1 MYAHEDIEALFGQLM
16 DLSRPLLKPDEDKL
30 IAQAFALAKQHA
42 PHESEVAQLL
52 HICLIAVGEINLSG
66 KAIVSI
72 LLHRYYEHALPVV
85 SGAHSDFS
93 PKIGTI
99 IGGLRKV
106 QSTDTS
112 NTRLVSENILK
123 LIMAQADDVRVI
135 LISLAIKLHAL
146 RTIEMLPRQQQEL
159 LCRELRVLYAPLAH
173 RLGLYAIKT
182 EMEEMAMKY
191 LDNEIYKTI
200 SQKLKENK
208 QKRERYI
215 QQFIEPLQKAL
226 TEQGIVFEIK
236 GRPKSIH
243 SIWNKLKNN
252 HSQFEQIYDLFAIRI
267 IIDCPIENEKQ
278 QCWHAYS
285 VVSDI
290 YRPNPLRLRD
300 WISAPKKSGYE
311 SLHITVVGPD
321 SKWVEVQI
329 RTRRMDEIAEKGHAA
344 HWIYKEGP
352 KAAGHTGWLG
362 RIREALESEDSE
374 AIDEDN
380 TARIDLYSD
389 ELFIF
394 TPTGDL
400 VKLRTG
406 ATLLDFAFAL
416 HTNVGFTCTGGKING
431 KVATINKELHNGDRA
446 EIFTSK
452 NQTPKQ
458 DWLNFAR
465 TSKARSKIK
474 KYLRESQFA
483 EAEMGKELLVRKL
496 NQLKV
501 KFADESVYRM
511 VKHFRA
517 KDSLDLYMMAAHDKI
532 EASELRQLFSEPEKS
547 AQEKRPQQID
557 STSFEDKINS
567 KITNSSDNYLV
578 IDNNIDKIEYTL
590 AKCCAP
596 IRGDEIFGFVT
607 MKDGIKIHRTSC
619 PNAPQLQNK
628 YPYRIVKTAWTDSK
642 GNAFFNVGVRITGTD
657 EISILSSITQII
669 ANDSKVNI
677 RNLAVDSNDGTFEA
691 KISMYI
697 TDNQHLD
704 KLLSKFKALK
714 GVHSAVRINA

>member
-1 MYAHEDIEALFGQLM
+1 MAE
-16 DLSRPLLKPDEDKL
+16 
-30 IAQAFALAKQHA
+30 
-42 PHESEVAQLL
+42 LL

-72 LLHRYYEHALPVV
+72 LLYRFYEQAMPVV
-85 SGAHSDFS
+85 NDPTLDFS

-99 IGGLRKV
+99 IGGLNKV

-112 NTRLVSENILK
+112 NTRLVSDNILK

-146 RTIEMLPRQQQEL
+146 RTIRFKQVEEQEL

-173 RLGLYAIKT
+173 RLGLYSVKT
-182 EMEEMAMKY
+182 EMEEVAMKY
-191 LDNEIYKTI
+191 LDNEIYKNI

-215 QQFIEPLQKAL
+215 EQFIEPLRNAL
-226 TEQGIVFEIK
+226 TEQGLKFEIK

-252 HSQFEQIYDLFAIRI
+252 QGQFEQIYDLFAIRI
-267 IIDCPIENEKQ
+267 ILDCPLDIEKQ
-278 QCWHAYS
+278 ECWHAYS

-290 YRPNPLRLRD
+290 YRPNPKRLRD

-311 SLHITVVGPD
+311 SLHITVVGPEN
-321 SKWVEVQI
+321 KWVEIQI

-352 KAAGHTGWLG
+352 KAAGSTGWLG
-362 RIREALESEDSE
+362 KIREALESEDTD
-374 AIDEDN
+374 AIDEDS

-400 VKLRTG
+400 VKLRKG
-406 ATLLDFAFAL
+406 ASLLDFAFAL
-416 HTNVGFTCTGGKING
+416 HTNMGFTCTGGKVNG
-431 KVATINKELHNGDRA
+431 KVATINKELSNGDRA

-458 DWLNFAR
+458 DWLHFAR

-483 EAEMGKELLVRKL
+483 EAEQGKEMLVRKL

-511 VKHFRA
+511 VKHFHV
-517 KDSLDLYMMAAHDKI
+517 KDSLELYMMAAHDKI
-532 EASELRQLFSEPEKS
+532 EVSELRQLFAEPEKS
-547 AQEKRPQQID
+547 TQEKKPQQINAID
-557 STSFEDKINS
+557 FEEKINS
-567 KITNSSDNYLV
+567 KISKSTDNYLV
-578 IDNNIDKIEYTL
+578 IDNNIDQIEYSL

-596 IRGDEIFGFVT
+596 IRGDDIFGFVT

-628 YPYRIVKTAWTDSK
+628 YPYRIVNTAWTDTS
-642 GNAFFNVGVRITGTD
+642 GNASFSVGVRITGTD
-657 EISILSSITQII
+657 EISIISSITQII
-669 ANDSKVNI
+669 AHDSKVNI

-691 KISMYI
+691 KISMFI
-697 TDNQHLD
+697 TDNKHLD
-704 KLLSKFKALK
+704 KLLSKFKAVK
-714 GVHSAVRINA
+714 GVHTAVRFNA